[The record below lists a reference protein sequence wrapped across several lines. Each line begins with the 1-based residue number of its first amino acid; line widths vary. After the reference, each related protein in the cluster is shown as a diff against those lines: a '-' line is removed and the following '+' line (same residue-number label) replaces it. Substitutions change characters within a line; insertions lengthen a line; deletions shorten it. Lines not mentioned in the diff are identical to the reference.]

1 VYGEGPV
8 HLLLPQLDSLRWLAL
23 VIAGIAGV
31 LLLRLT
37 WSVLRTLGVCAVLGL
52 AAGLAGV
59 SLT

>member
-1 VYGEGPV
+1 M

-31 LLLRLT
+31 LLLQLT
-37 WSVLRTLGVCAVLGL
+37 WSVLRTLGICAVLGL
-52 AAGLAGV
+52 VAGLAGL